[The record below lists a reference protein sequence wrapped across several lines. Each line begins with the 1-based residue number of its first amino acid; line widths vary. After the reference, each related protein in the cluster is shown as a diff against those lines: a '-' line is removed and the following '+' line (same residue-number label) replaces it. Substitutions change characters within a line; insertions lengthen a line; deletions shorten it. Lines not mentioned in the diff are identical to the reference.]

1 MPRITVAALN
11 ATDYRGRPECHGLPW
26 PWWLSRQSIVAI
38 LLSPHPNEETVLR
51 HSSSAAPRWKRTL
64 YAVWAGEFLAVA
76 GFATSTPITPFY
88 LQDLGVSDPLRL
100 KLLTGVVQAL
110 PSLMLVIFSPI
121 WGSVADNYGRK
132 PMLLRAMFGGTVVM
146 LLMGLVTSP
155 WQLIILKTLQ
165 GCLTGTVTAAT
176 IMVASIAP
184 VEEAGYALGLLQM
197 AIFLGSS
204 FGPLF
209 GGLIADAFGRRVN
222 FFATS
227 LLLLSAGL
235 IIMRFAEDIFTAPTN
250 RKSIFRS
257 MLPDF
262 SPIVHSPALASLL
275 AVIAADQIAGSI
287 VGPFLPLLI
296 QQITTRTSIVA
307 TTTGAVIGA
316 GALASALAAASIG
329 KVSYRFGYKRT
340 LVVCMTGA
348 ALFMIPQAFVRTP
361 LQLLLLRVGSCFF
374 VGGNLPSVN
383 ALIAQRIEQGKQG
396 STYGLSAAI
405 ASGSNALGPVIGA
418 SIAMTAGY
426 GSVFLTTA
434 GILATAGVVITFF
447 VKGVRA
453 DSRKPTETPMG

>member
-1 MPRITVAALN
+1 VI
-11 ATDYRGRPECHGLPW
+11 
-26 PWWLSRQSIVAI
+26 
-38 LLSPHPNEETVLR
+38 
-51 HSSSAAPRWKRTL
+51 
-64 YAVWAGEFLAVA
+64 
-76 GFATSTPITPFY
+76 
-88 LQDLGVSDPLRL
+88 DPVQL
-100 KLLTGVVQAL
+100 KLLTGIVQAL

-146 LLMGLVTSP
+146 FVMGLVTSP
-155 WQLIILKTLQ
+155 WQLIVLKTLQ

-184 VEEAGYALGLLQM
+184 PEEVGYSLGLLQM
-197 AIFLGSS
+197 AIFLGAS

-209 GGLIADAFGRRVN
+209 GGVIADVFGRRIN

-227 LLLLSAGL
+227 LLLLAAAL
-235 IIMRFAEDIFTAPTN
+235 IITRFAEDTFTPPAN

-262 SPIVHSPALASLL
+262 SPILRSRALASLL

-287 VGPFLPLLI
+287 AGPFLPLLI
-296 QQITTRTSIVA
+296 QQINTRTTAIA
-307 TTTGAVIGA
+307 TTTGVIIGC

-329 KVSYRFGYKRT
+329 KVSYRLGYKRT
-340 LVVCMTGA
+340 LVICMAGA
-348 ALFMIPQAFVRTP
+348 SLFMIPQAFVHTP
-361 LQLLLLRVGSCFF
+361 LQLLIARIGSCFF

-383 ALIAQRIEQGKQG
+383 ALIAQRIERGKQG
-396 STYGLSAAI
+396 SIYGLSASI

-434 GILATAGVVITFF
+434 GILATAGIVITLF
-447 VKGVRA
+447 VKGGRR
-453 DSRKPTETPMG
+453 DSMKPSETSNG